1 MPPSPSTEFL
11 QIGRI
16 RWGSQSKS
24 VALVVWLLSRSISLA
39 VLFIWT
45 CVNVFWEDQT
55 VVPSEEQSC
64 ATLTSWLADDS
75 VLLLVSSALENLDD
89 AIRVRSDKF
98 LIETFVVEF
107 VLAENAKG
115 QSVPPSLVISKYIEF
130 WQHRLTSDSVQE
142 WLARLTW
149 HENTRR
155 DFCRQFKARWGFH
168 LGQIPYNPC
177 PEVEDG
183 GRLVVIYLKW
193 LRYVINIALRDKF
206 FVILNMDETNL
217 TNLTDCQRGYVF
229 SSSRPRRK
237 QQPHSRNKDRTNSKV
252 TLLGVIADQ
261 PELQPHLPQVIL
273 PRYTSHAVPP
283 RAQLQLYAL
292 QGYPMQFWHGTAGST
307 TPHIFKEW
315 ILRVRRAVHSFNPAL
330 WIVLLVDCH
339 SSHLDQRVVAQLRA
353 MKILAVFIPAKM
365 TWLLQPL
372 DVCVFGPL
380 KKNIRL
386 LDTVQKQGQ
395 NADQGAPGAW
405 VLTASTGTKRTLCQ
419 QDWSDAFDRLGA
431 GLGVTN
437 IRRCITRHV
446 EPGQLYP
453 ALPSRQE
460 FALVTSR
467 VADTDTTRRLHQDIV
482 GTALIVRD
490 IPPHILPPTGARS
503 DLPPM
508 RPARKRQR
516 LGSEPVGA
524 ALEVLSAYQ
533 LSHRIPLPLGGIVG
547 DQAVQ
552 VQFPPPV
559 RHD

>member
-1 MPPSPSTEFL
+1 MPPSPSTENL
-11 QIGRI
+11 QGSRI
-16 RWGSQSKS
+16 RWGPQSRS

-45 CVNVFWEDQT
+45 CVNGFWEDQT
-55 VVPSEEQSC
+55 VVPSEEQAC
-64 ATLTSWLADDS
+64 ATLSLWLADDS
-75 VLLLVSSALENLDD
+75 VFLLVSSALDNLDD

-107 VLAENAKG
+107 VLAENARG
-115 QSVPPSLVISKYIEF
+115 QSVSPSLVISKYIEF
-130 WQHRLTSDSVQE
+130 WQHRPPSDAVQE
-142 WLARLTW
+142 WLARF
-149 HENTRR
+149 ENARR

-217 TNLTDCQRGYVF
+217 SNLTDCQSGYVF
-229 SSSRPRRK
+229 SSSRPKRK
-237 QQPHSRNKDRTNSKV
+237 PKPHSRNKDRTNSKV
-252 TLLGVIADQ
+252 SLLGLIADQ
-261 PELQPHLPQVIL
+261 PELQPHLAKVIL
-273 PRYTSHAVPP
+273 PRYTSHSVPP

-315 ILRVRRAVHSFNPAL
+315 ILRVRRAVHSFNSAL

-339 SSHLDQRVVAQLRA
+339 SSHLDQRVVEQLRA
-353 MKILAVFIPAKM
+353 MKILAVFKLAKM

-372 DVCVFGPL
+372 DVFVFGPL

-386 LDTVQKQGQ
+386 LDTVRKQSR
-395 NADQGAPGAW
+395 NADQDAAGGW
-405 VLTASTGTKRTLCQ
+405 VLSCSTGTKRPLRQ
-419 QDWSDAFDRLGA
+419 QVWSDAFGRLGA

-437 IRRCITRHV
+437 IRPGITRHL

-467 VADTDTTRRLHQDIV
+467 VADTDTTRRLHRDIV
-482 GTALIVRD
+482 GTVLTVRD
-490 IPPHILPPTGARS
+490 IPPQILPPTGATRV
-503 DLPPM
+503 LPPV

-516 LGSEPVGA
+516 LGTEPAGA

-533 LSHRIPLPLGGIVG
+533 LNHRIPLPIGGIVG

-552 VQFPPPV
+552 IQFPPRV
-559 RHD
+559 RHE